1 MIKLVATRIGLG
13 LVTLFI
19 AVSGAFFLVHSSG
32 SPAVQI
38 LGESASPERVAA
50 LNHQLG
56 LDRPLVVQYLGFLG
70 QLVRGDLGESLRYA
84 QPNAT
89 LIMER
94 LPATVELAAAALLIA
109 LVVGVP
115 LGALAATREGRLADR
130 LVSAVSLVG
139 VSMPIFWIGLMAILF
154 FAVRLHWLPAGQRDG
169 LASLVLPAVTL
180 SALPL
185 AQIARLTRSSMSET
199 LRQQFITAS
208 RARGLSAARVVIN
221 HALRNSAIPVLTI
234 FGLQT
239 GLLLSGAVTVE
250 FVFSWPGLGT
260 LATNAVQGRDFTLV
274 QAVVVVGV
282 AVFVIT
288 NLVVDVLYGI
298 IDPRIRDGRV

>member
-1 MIKLVATRIGLG
+1 MIKLLATRLGLG

-19 AVSGAFFLVHSSG
+19 AVTGAFFLVHSSG

-56 LDRPLVVQYLGFLG
+56 LDRPMVVQYLDFLG

-84 QPNAT
+84 QPNAS

-109 LVVGVP
+109 LVIGVP
-115 LGALAATREGRLADR
+115 LGALAATREGRPADR
-130 LVSAVSLVG
+130 LVSAISLVG

-180 SALPL
+180 AALPL
-185 AQIARLTRSSMSET
+185 AQIARLARSTMSET

-208 RARGLSAARVVIN
+208 RARGLSSARVVIN